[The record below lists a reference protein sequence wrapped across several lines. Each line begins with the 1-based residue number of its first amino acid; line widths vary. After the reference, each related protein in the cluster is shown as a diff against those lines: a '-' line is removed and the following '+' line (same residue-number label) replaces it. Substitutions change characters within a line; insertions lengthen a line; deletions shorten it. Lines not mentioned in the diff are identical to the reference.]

1 MSKVLS
7 AHQPNF
13 MPYLGFFD
21 KMKQSDVFVIRDEV
35 LFVKDDYHR
44 RNKIRINGNDNVN
57 NPQSKWLGV
66 PVKDPHDYL
75 KYAEISETGQKKT
88 WQQQLV
94 HEVQTNYGRAAFF
107 PQYFSQLRQIVESS
121 GNGLVEFNMKVIEF
135 LSRAFGIT
143 TPIVMASSLGL
154 KPEHYEKSNASED
167 LVAICKALGADVYLS
182 GSGGRGYLDLE
193 PFKRE
198 GIEVRF
204 QDYQHPVYE
213 QAFPGFL
220 PNMSAIDALFCL
232 GGMPEAVLVENAA
245 TANK

>member
-1 MSKVLS
+1 
-7 AHQPNF
+7 
-13 MPYLGFFD
+13 
-21 KMKQSDVFVIRDEV
+21 
-35 LFVKDDYHR
+35 
-44 RNKIRINGNDNVN
+44 
-57 NPQSKWLGV
+57 
-66 PVKDPHDYL
+66 
-75 KYAEISETGQKKT
+75 
-88 WQQQLV
+88 
-94 HEVQTNYGRAAFF
+94 
-107 PQYFSQLRQIVESS
+107 
-121 GNGLVEFNMKVIEF
+121 
-135 LSRAFGIT
+135 
-143 TPIVMASSLGL
+143 MASSLGL